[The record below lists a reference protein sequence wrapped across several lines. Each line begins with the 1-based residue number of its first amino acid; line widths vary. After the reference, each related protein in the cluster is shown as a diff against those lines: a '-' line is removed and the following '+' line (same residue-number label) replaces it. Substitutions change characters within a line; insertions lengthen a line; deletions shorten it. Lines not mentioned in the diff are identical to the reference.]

1 MKVKNLKFWAAY
13 ILIFLLIFIASAFRF
28 EIFELIVG
36 IFMLPV
42 FYAHELGHYLPG
54 LLLGLNVKM
63 VFKYWIIPQEVEY
76 SWSDFFFQP
85 AWKKIIVAFCGP
97 LSGTITAF
105 LIFRAIKRS
114 QLNFMIVE
122 FNKIWLRRF
131 LLLIY
136 LDGLLNQIMNFIP
149 MNSNFYNDGA
159 LILLFL
165 NQNEILNKI
174 LPVTVIIYFYAS
186 LIGNLIFLASIVGV
200 LTTIICD
207 DFIFIKNKLSD
218 YHEIRENI

>member
-1 MKVKNLKFWAAY
+1 MKIKNLKFWAAY
-13 ILIFLLIFIASAFRF
+13 ILLFLLIFIASAFRF
-28 EIFELIVG
+28 EIFELIVS

-105 LIFRAIKRS
+105 LIFRTIKHT
-114 QLNFMIVE
+114 QFNFMIVE
-122 FNKIWLRRF
+122 DNRLEDSCHFFILVDF
-131 LLLIY
+131 LT
-136 LDGLLNQIMNFIP
+136 
-149 MNSNFYNDGA
+149 
-159 LILLFL
+159 
-165 NQNEILNKI
+165 K
-174 LPVTVIIYFYAS
+174 
-186 LIGNLIFLASIVGV
+186 
-200 LTTIICD
+200 
-207 DFIFIKNKLSD
+207 
-218 YHEIRENI
+218 

>member
-13 ILIFLLIFIASAFRF
+13 ILIFLLISLASAFRV
-28 EIFELIVG
+28 EIFEFIVG
-36 IFMLPV
+36 IFMFPV
-42 FYAHELGHYLPG
+42 FYAHELGHFLLG

-85 AWKKIIVAFCGP
+85 ARKKIIVAFCGP

-114 QLNFMIVE
+114 QLNFMIFE

-149 MNSNFYNDGA
+149 VNSNFYNDGA

-174 LPVTVIIYFYAS
+174 RA
-186 LIGNLIFLASIVGV
+186 
-200 LTTIICD
+200 
-207 DFIFIKNKLSD
+207 
-218 YHEIRENI
+218 RENFVGECKECEYKNVCGGCRARAYAYCNDVVASDVGCKYVKECGNCGI

>member
-1 MKVKNLKFWAAY
+1 MKIKNLKFWAAY
-13 ILIFLLIFIASAFRF
+13 ILIFLLIFIVSAFRF

-97 LSGTITAF
+97 LSGTLTAF
-105 LIFRAIKRS
+105 LIFRIIKRS
-114 QLNFMIVE
+114 QLNFMIFE
-122 FNKIWLRRF
+122 FNRLWLRRF

-136 LDGLLNQIMNFIP
+136 LGGLLNQIMNFIP
-149 MNSNFYNDGA
+149 INSNSYYSDGA

-165 NQNEILNKI
+165 GQSETLSKI
-174 LPVTVIIYFYAS
+174 FPVTVIIYFYAS
-186 LIGNLIFLASIVGV
+186 LIGNLIFLVSFVGI
-200 LTTIICD
+200 LTTIIYD
-207 DFIFIKNKLSD
+207 DIIM
-218 YHEIRENI
+218 IGQ